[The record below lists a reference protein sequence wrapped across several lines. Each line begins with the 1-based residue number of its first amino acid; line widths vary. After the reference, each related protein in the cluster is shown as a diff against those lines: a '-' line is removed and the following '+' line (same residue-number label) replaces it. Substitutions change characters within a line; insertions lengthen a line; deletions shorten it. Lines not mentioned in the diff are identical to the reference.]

1 MAGGYSVNL
10 SALTNAGNGAAALM
24 QDLDQHSVKDI
35 ACEDSA
41 VGHDRLSSAIG
52 SFCDRWDIGVKNLSK
67 DGKQLAQNLLDN
79 AAGYQAAEQQCI
91 DLLSRAVNS
100 GPGTASDG

>member
-1 MAGGYSVNL
+1 MTGGYSVNL
-10 SALTNAGNGAAALM
+10 SALTDAGNGAAALM
-24 QDLDQHSVKDI
+24 QDLDQHSVKDV

-41 VGHDRLSSAIG
+41 VGHDRLSGAIG

-79 AAGYQAAEQQCI
+79 AAGYQAAEQRCI
-91 DLLSRAVNS
+91 DLLSRAADSATEAGAS
-100 GPGTASDG
+100 G